1 MNASTFWLGRLGLGA
16 LALTLATVIVALFG
30 AEDAVGSKALRL
42 YVAALDKKLRFLR
55 LPAVAARVVAAQI
68 AVSVLAIAVAVGTQ
82 LWLALVAVPLAALLP
97 RVLLDRRASDRITKV
112 EAQIEPWLVAIA
124 NALKA
129 SPSLGEAIASSVS
142 VVPAPMS
149 QEVETIVKEYEL
161 GTPLDRALD
170 NFSERIP
177 SRTLQGTVLALKVAR
192 KSGGDF
198 STMLENAAAALREL
212 ARLEGVVRTKTA
224 EGKAQAFVIGLV
236 PVPMVLG
243 IHAMDPKFF
252 VPLGETFTGHLI
264 IGAAGALW
272 LMAILL
278 ARKILAVDV

>member
-1 MNASTFWLGRLGLGA
+1 MTTSTFWLGRLAVTA
-16 LALTLATVIVALFG
+16 LVLTLATVGTFLFG
-30 AEDAVGSKALRL
+30 EPGAAGRKALRSYL
-42 YVAALDKKLRFLR
+42 RILDQKLRFLR
-55 LPAVAARVVAAQI
+55 VKARGVH
-68 AVSVLAIAVAVGTQ
+68 VLAGQLAAALLAATVASGAHV
-82 LWLALVAVPLAALLP
+82 WPALLIVPLAALLP
-97 RVLLDRRASDRITKV
+97 HVVLERRAAERVTKV

-129 SPSLGEAIASSVS
+129 SPSLGEAIASSTT
-142 VVPAPMS
+142 VVAAPMS
-149 QEVETIVKEYEL
+149 QEVETLVKEYEL

-170 NFSERIP
+170 SLVERIP
-177 SRTLQGTVLALKVAR
+177 SRTLQGSVLALKVAR

-224 EGKAQAFVIGLV
+224 EGKAQAFVIGV
-236 PVPMVLG
+236 IPIPMVIG
-243 IHAMDPKFF
+243 IQWMDPKFF
-252 VPLGETFTGHLI
+252 VPLGETFAGNLI
-264 IGAAGALW
+264 VVGAVVLW

>member
-1 MNASTFWLGRLGLGA
+1 MSSSTFWLGRLGVAA
-16 LALTLATVIVALFG
+16 LALTLATVVVAWFG
-30 AEDAVGSKALRL
+30 AEDARGSRALRL
-42 YVAALDKKLRFLR
+42 HVAALDKKLRFLR
-55 LPAVAARVVAAQI
+55 LPAVGTRVVAGQI
-68 AVSVLAIAVAVGTQ
+68 ALSVLTIAVAVATQ
-82 LWLALVAVPLAALLP
+82 LWLALVAVPLVVLLP
-97 RVLLDRRASDRITKV
+97 RVLLERRASDRTTKV